1 MGTETV
7 DTQYISELNAAW
19 PLRDDPISD
28 GDNHIRIIKAVLQNT
43 FPEADGPQAKV
54 VDPQLSAGSIIHHQ
68 SGKWTE
74 TDKVTID
81 GDGNIV
87 SESIHTRG
95 NVLAQSDERLKEKHS
110 NINDALDKVK
120 TLDTFTYLP
129 NEHGMECGMP
139 NIEQAGVSAQQVQA
153 VFPQAVQQ
161 SDNGYLAVDYSR
173 LCVLL
178 IEAVKELSHKVENQ
192 A

>member
-1 MGTETV
+1 MALETAE
-7 DTQYISELNAAW
+7 YILDLREAN
-19 PLRDDPISD
+19 PTRDDPISD
-28 GDNHIRIIKAVLQNT
+28 GDNHIRMIKEVLKNT

-54 VDPQLSAGSIIHHQ
+54 VDPQLENGSIIVN
-68 SGKWTE
+68 SGGKWNE
-74 TDKVTID
+74 TAAVKISPA
-81 GDGNIV
+81 GDIECSNLFA
-87 SESIHTRG
+87 TG
-95 NVLAQSDERLKEKHS
+95 NVSSQSDERLKTKHS
-110 NINDALDKVK
+110 NVNDALDKVK

-129 NEHGMECGMP
+129 NERGMECGMP

-161 SDNGYLAVDYSR
+161 SDNGYLAVDYAR

-178 IEAVKELSHKVENQ
+178 LEAVKELAHKVENQ

>member
-1 MGTETV
+1 MALERAEYVSQLQEVNPT
-7 DTQYISELNAAW
+7 
-19 PLRDDPISD
+19 RDDPISD
-28 GDNHIRIIKAVLQNT
+28 GDNHIRMIKEALKNT

-54 VDPQLSAGSIIHHQ
+54 VDPQLDNGSIIANNG
-68 SGKWTE
+68 GKWRENDNVQIT
-74 TDKVTID
+74 T
-81 GDGNIV
+81 DGNIKC
-87 SESIHTRG
+87 SNLHATG
-95 NVLAQSDERLKEKHS
+95 NVSSQSDERLKTKHS

-120 TLDTFTYLP
+120 MVDTFTYLP
-129 NEHGMECGMP
+129 NERGMECGMP

-161 SDNGYLAVDYSR
+161 SDNGYLAVDYAR

-178 IEAVKELSHKVENQ
+178 LEAVKELADKVENQ

>member
-1 MGTETV
+1 MALENAEYI
-7 DTQYISELNAAW
+7 TQLKQGN
-19 PLRDDPISD
+19 PTRDDPISD
-28 GDNHIRIIKAVLQNT
+28 GDNHIRMIKDVLKNT

-54 VDPQLSAGSIIHHQ
+54 VDPQLAAGSVIHNQ
-68 SGKWTE
+68 NGKWVE
-74 TDKVTID
+74 TAAVTID

-95 NVLAQSDERLKEKHS
+95 NVLAQSDERLKAKHS
-110 NINDALDKVK
+110 TIDDALDKVK

-129 NEHGMECGMP
+129 NEQGVECGMP
-139 NIEQAGVSAQQVQA
+139 YIEQAGVSAQQVQA

-161 SDNGYLAVDYSR
+161 TDNGYLAVDYAR

-178 IEAVKELSHKVENQ
+178 LEAVKELSHKVENQ
-192 A
+192 Q

>member
-1 MGTETV
+1 MALESAE
-7 DTQYISELNAAW
+7 YIKELKKQNPA
-19 PLRDDPISD
+19 RDDPISD
-28 GDNHIRIIKAVLQNT
+28 GDNHIRMIKEVLLNT

-54 VDPQLSAGSIIHHQ
+54 VDPQLSSGSVIHHQ
-68 SGKWTE
+68 NGKWVE
-74 TDKVTID
+74 TQAVTID
-81 GDGNIV
+81 GDGNII

-95 NVLAQSDERLKEKHS
+95 NVLAQSDERLKTKHS
-110 NINDALDKVK
+110 TIDDALDKVK

-129 NEHGMECGMP
+129 NERGMECGMP

-161 SDNGYLAVDYSR
+161 SDNGYLAVDYAR

-178 IEAVKELSHKVENQ
+178 MEAVKELAHKVENQ